1 MDFEE
6 IEKVSKPV
14 VHRLT
19 ANLDAIKDTCDI
31 MRDLIDD
38 TDWNLAFRATACI
51 TMIKMVT
58 GVECETKRFL
68 DFLDDEA
75 KRQLK
80 GDLSDD

>member
-1 MDFEE
+1 
-6 IEKVSKPV
+6 
-14 VHRLT
+14 
-19 ANLDAIKDTCDI
+19 
-31 MRDLIDD
+31 MRDLVDD

-51 TMIKMVT
+51 TMIEMVT

>member
-31 MRDLIDD
+31 MSDLIHD

-51 TMIKMVT
+51 TMIEMVT
-58 GVECETKRFL
+58 GVTCETKRFL
-68 DFLDDEA
+68 DFLDSEA

-80 GDLSDD
+80 GDSSDD